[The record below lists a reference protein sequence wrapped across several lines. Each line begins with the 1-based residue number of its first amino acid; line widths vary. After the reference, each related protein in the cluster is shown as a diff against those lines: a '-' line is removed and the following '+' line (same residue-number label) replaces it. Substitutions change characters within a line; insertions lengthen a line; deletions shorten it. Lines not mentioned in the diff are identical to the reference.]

1 MVKHYFNLKIAGLLR
16 DRNSFICKM
25 LVSYLIPLLTPGVL
39 MIELMIPALTLL
51 TSLGVLAVASFF
63 AIKYIEDFMEITR
76 LSEVAAGFIIL
87 AIMTCMPELTV
98 AIFAVYQGTAGISIG
113 DILGSHVFNI
123 GIVVGLLATWGSLK
137 KCSTASLVELID
149 LLFIASLIPLLLVA
163 FKIAN
168 PIIGIALIVTFAF
181 SFYRMSKKRRPPTF
195 DDVEEKLPRRNKRRV
210 FTILVVT
217 LAATALVILA
227 ARFVILSACEIIKLA
242 GISPPEIGAKI
253 VAVGTSLP
261 ELAFGLTAMKRGRV
275 HLALGDAIGA
285 NLTTVTLVL
294 GLVLTFSPSIIEQ
307 IIFAEILVFVLIMN
321 LILWWYLTKGGV
333 TQVGGIILI
342 IMYVLFQAIL

>member
-1 MVKHYFNLKIAGLLR
+1 
-16 DRNSFICKM
+16 
-25 LVSYLIPLLTPGVL
+25 
-39 MIELMIPALTLL
+39 
-51 TSLGVLAVASFF
+51 
-63 AIKYIEDFMEITR
+63 
-76 LSEVAAGFIIL
+76 
-87 AIMTCMPELTV
+87 
-98 AIFAVYQGTAGISIG
+98 
-113 DILGSHVFNI
+113 
-123 GIVVGLLATWGSLK
+123 
-137 KCSTASLVELID
+137 

-168 PIIGIALIVTFAF
+168 PIVGIALIVTFAF

-217 LAATALVILA
+217 LAATALVVLA

-307 IIFAEILVFVLIMN
+307 MIFAEILVFVLIMN

>member
-1 MVKHYFNLKIAGLLR
+1 
-16 DRNSFICKM
+16 
-25 LVSYLIPLLTPGVL
+25 
-39 MIELMIPALTLL
+39 MIELMIPALTLF
-51 TSLGVLAVASFF
+51 TSLAVLAVASFF

-113 DILGSHVFNI
+113 DILGSHIFNI
-123 GIVVGLLATWGSLK
+123 GIVVGLLATLGSLK
-137 KCSTASLVELID
+137 KCSTVSLVELID

-163 FKIAN
+163 FKIAS
-168 PIIGIALIVTFAF
+168 PIVGIALIAIFAF
-181 SFYRMSKKRRPPTF
+181 SFYRMSKKRSPPTS
-195 DDVEEKLPRRNKRRV
+195 DDVEEKLPRRNKQRI

-217 LAATALVILA
+217 FAATALVVLA
-227 ARFVILSACEIIKLA
+227 ARFVILSAYEIVKLA
-242 GISPPEIGAKI
+242 GISQPEIGARI
-253 VAVGTSLP
+253 VVGTSLP
-261 ELAFGLTAMKRGRV
+261 ELAFGLIAMKRGRV

-294 GLVLTFSPSIIEQ
+294 GLVLTFSPFMIEQ
-307 IIFAEILVFVLIMN
+307 MIFAEILVFVLITN
-321 LILWWYLTKGGV
+321 LILWRYLTKGGV

-342 IMYVLFQAIL
+342 MMYVLFQAIL